1 MEALDTDFYGA
12 ALERLS
18 PWLLQLDDA
27 PAELEKHLV
36 SPPTRRLGIYF
47 ERLVSFWLRHDPS
60 YELLA
65 ENLQV
70 REGGHTHGAF
80 DFLVRSSGGEVEH
93 WEVALKYYMKR
104 YDETDWSAWV
114 GPNKVDR
121 LDKKLSRMRD
131 HQLPLSSS
139 KLGRE
144 SLFSLGISDAPR
156 QVAFVKGML
165 FNHWKE
171 DSVRPL
177 VAALEQPQ
185 GVWVQGSEFQEYA
198 QASQASGWFQREKP
212 DWLAKTRFSAPARF
226 WRT

>member
-1 MEALDTDFYGA
+1 M
-12 ALERLS
+12 
-18 PWLLQLDDA
+18 
-27 PAELEKHLV
+27 
-36 SPPTRRLGIYF
+36 
-47 ERLVSFWLRHDPS
+47 VSFWLRHDPS

-212 DWLAKTRFSAPARF
+212 DWLVSARVGEDQVLSTGAVLENLKRPFERPFMLSAIDRSLQEQKRLF
-226 WRT
+226 LVPDGWADDPP